1 MSGNESGHQ
10 KPAPANSLP
19 GGLNPRPAGHRWRLA
34 FATAWVFTL
43 ALPGLLFVLDARGNA
58 GSTLNSVQAE
68 APKAMVRTVAAPAEV
83 GASETNG
90 AGPANG
96 ADRASGIGA
105 AQAAAPKPAR
115 IEVSDADGRAPPE
128 LQQPPDNEPVSAPRI
143 SERVDVPRPREAE
156 VVAAAS
162 VASLVAASASIP
174 PVWQQNAAL
183 APSTGGRPV
192 IAIVLDDLGLNRP
205 GTQSAIDL
213 EAPLTL
219 AFMSYAER
227 LSPMLD
233 EARRRGHELMLH
245 FPMEPLGDGDD
256 PGPKALMT
264 WHAPWEIRLY
274 LEWGLARV
282 PGIVGVNNHMGSRFT
297 AEPEAMASVMEVLQE
312 RGLFY
317 LDSRTTASDVGSF
330 SAADAGVPFLSRDV
344 FIDHGEAD
352 RDAVLE
358 QLARLERIART
369 QGHAIGIGHPHKAT
383 LAAIAAWREGLA
395 ERGLV
400 LVPVTE
406 ILRRRLN
413 RESAEALPD
422 QG

>member
-1 MSGNESGHQ
+1 MPRGH
-10 KPAPANSLP
+10 A
-19 GGLNPRPAGHRWRLA
+19 
-34 FATAWVFTL
+34 
-43 ALPGLLFVLDARGNA
+43 
-58 GSTLNSVQAE
+58 
-68 APKAMVRTVAAPAEV
+68 
-83 GASETNG
+83 
-90 AGPANG
+90 
-96 ADRASGIGA
+96 
-105 AQAAAPKPAR
+105 
-115 IEVSDADGRAPPE
+115 
-128 LQQPPDNEPVSAPRI
+128 
-143 SERVDVPRPREAE
+143 
-156 VVAAAS
+156 
-162 VASLVAASASIP
+162 VAASASIP

-205 GTQSAIDL
+205 GTQAAIDL

-297 AEPEAMASVMEVLQE
+297 AEPEAMASVMEVLRE

-317 LDSRTTASDVGSF
+317 LDSRTTASNVGSL
-330 SAADAGVPFLSRDV
+330 SAADAEVPFLSRDV

-352 RDAVLE
+352 REAVLE

-369 QGHAIGIGHPHKAT
+369 QGHAIGIGHPHQAT

-406 ILRRRLN
+406 ILRRRLD

>member
-1 MSGNESGHQ
+1 
-10 KPAPANSLP
+10 
-19 GGLNPRPAGHRWRLA
+19 LA

-43 ALPGLLFVLDARGNA
+43 ALPGLLFVLDARGSV
-58 GSTLNSVQAE
+58 GSVPSSLQAE
-68 APKAMVRTVAAPAEV
+68 APRATVHTVAAPAA
-83 GASETNG
+83 GAASETNG
-90 AGPANG
+90 ASHANG
-96 ADRASGIGA
+96 VDRVSGIAVARAASPTPTRFEVYGPVAPAPRVQQQLPDDSTVSSRAGPVVVPSAEPPHSEPASG
-105 AQAAAPKPAR
+105 APTSAREEVPQPRLADDVIVASVVVPA
-115 IEVSDADGRAPPE
+115 EV
-128 LQQPPDNEPVSAPRI
+128 PVST
-143 SERVDVPRPREAE
+143 
-156 VVAAAS
+156 
-162 VASLVAASASIP
+162 P

-183 APSTGGRPV
+183 APSTGERPV

-205 GTQSAIDL
+205 GTQAAIGL

-227 LSPMLD
+227 LSPLLD
-233 EARRRGHELMLH
+233 GARQRGHELMLH

-264 WHAPWEIRLY
+264 WHTPWEIRLF

-317 LDSRTTASDVGSF
+317 LDSRTTASDVGSQ
-330 SAADAGVPFLSRDV
+330 SAAEAGVPFLSRDV
-344 FIDHGEAD
+344 FIDHGTSDREA
-352 RDAVLE
+352 ALE

-369 QGHAIGIGHPHKAT
+369 KGHAIGIGHPHQAT
-383 LAAIAAWREGLA
+383 LAAISAWREGLA
-395 ERGLV
+395 ERGFV

-413 RESAEALPD
+413 EESAEALPD

>member
-1 MSGNESGHQ
+1 
-10 KPAPANSLP
+10 
-19 GGLNPRPAGHRWRLA
+19 LA

-68 APKAMVRTVAAPAEV
+68 APETMVHTVAAPA
-83 GASETNG
+83 GDG
-90 AGPANG
+90 AGHANG
-96 ADRASGIGA
+96 AKRASGIGT
-105 AQAAAPKPAR
+105 AQAASPEPTQIK
-115 IEVSDADGRAPPE
+115 VSDTDRRAPPV
-128 LQQPPDNEPVSAPRI
+128 LQQPPDNEPASAPRV
-143 SERVDVPRPREAE
+143 SGREDVPRPREAE
-156 VVAAAS
+156 VDAAAS
-162 VASLVAASASIP
+162 VASLVAAPTAIP

-183 APSTGGRPV
+183 APSTDERPV

-205 GTQSAIDL
+205 GTQAAIEL

-233 EARRRGHELMLH
+233 QARRRGHELMLH

-317 LDSRTTASDVGSF
+317 LDSRTTASDVGSQ
-330 SAADAGVPFLSRDV
+330 SAAEAGVPFLSRDV
-344 FIDHGEAD
+344 FIDHGTSD
-352 RDAVLE
+352 REAVLE
-358 QLARLERIART
+358 QLTRLERIART
-369 QGHAIGIGHPHKAT
+369 QGHAIGIGHPHQAT
-383 LAAIAAWREGLA
+383 LAAIAAWRQGLA

-406 ILRRRLN
+406 ILRRRLD
-413 RESAEALPD
+413 RKSAEALPD